1 MIEKVEKGL
10 LINLFKKYLLSV
22 LEEILILWERLVNI
36 IIIESEQ
43 CLNRGTLESAK
54 ETTSPRKTML
64 QREHL
69 SQVLKDE

>member
-10 LINLFKKYLLSV
+10 LINLFKKYLLPV

-36 IIIESEQ
+36 IIIKSEQ

-54 ETTSPRKTML
+54 ETTSPGKTML